1 MFDKIVLGFLM
12 ERKMTGYAIKKTME
26 KSTNFFFNT
35 SYGNIYPTL
44 KKLEEAGH
52 LTSEEEI
59 KNGKLNK
66 SYSIT
71 QSGKQVFRRWL
82 GENSD
87 IAMIRDEALCRVFF
101 FEYLDK
107 NKTIEE
113 LNSYISRLEAQVDEM
128 TRLRKKLQSYEIN
141 SWKMK
146 TLDFGI
152 DYYKYIQKSF
162 QKMLKEIIE

>member
-12 ERKMTGYAIKKTME
+12 ETKMTGYEIKKTME

-52 LTSEEEI
+52 LTSEEEV

-71 QSGKQVFRRWL
+71 DSGRQIFRQWL
-82 GENSD
+82 GEHSD

-101 FEYLDK
+101 FEYLEK
-107 NKTIEE
+107 KQILEE
-113 LNSYISRLEAQVDEM
+113 LNSYIARLEAQTGEM
-128 TRLRKKLQSYEIN
+128 TKLKKKLQNYEIN
-141 SWKMK
+141 PWKMK
-146 TLDFGI
+146 TLEFGI
-152 DYYKYIQKSF
+152 EYYKYIQKSF
-162 QKMLKEIIE
+162 QKMLKEISE

>member
-87 IAMIRDEALCRVFF
+87 IAMIRDEALCRLFF
-101 FEYLDK
+101 FSHLEKDK
-107 NKTIEE
+107 IIDE
-113 LNSYISRLEAQVDEM
+113 LHSYIGRLETQAETM
-128 TRLRKKLQSYEIN
+128 TKLRKKFQNYEID

-146 TLDFGI
+146 SLDFGI
-152 DYYKYIQKSF
+152 DYYTYMRKSF
-162 QKMLKEIIE
+162 QKMLKEISE